1 MNRSQHFCV
10 VLLLLL
16 PAAALAEPQGKT
28 SADAVWLMTAAALVF
43 LMQAG
48 FAFLESGMARAKN
61 AVNVIMKNVLDLC
74 IGSLVFWVV
83 GYGLMFGRNE
93 SGLFGTSVFMPE
105 HMTPFDYCFLLFQVM
120 FAATSATIASGA
132 MAERTRFAGYLVGAA
147 FITGLIYP
155 VLGSWI
161 WGGYH
166 GGQGWLQRLGFIDF
180 AGSTVVHSTGA
191 WCALAGILVVGP
203 RLGRFPRS
211 GSPRNLPGHN
221 LALVALGGFILWF
234 GWFGFNGGSTL
245 TANLDIGRI
254 NLNTQMA
261 GSAGAVGA
269 MLGSALLRQPLLL
282 TQIINGMLGGLVAVT
297 AGCATLLPGFAVLT
311 GLIAG
316 IIVVLGTRLLDRL
329 RLDDVVG
336 AIPVHGFCGM
346 WGTLAAGL
354 FFDGDMFNGARVLVQ
369 LAGICAC
376 LGWVLSSALLMYW
389 LIERTIGLRAGTLH
403 EQRGLDI
410 TEHAEIGYPEFAR
423 PSVYDS
429 ETLEQL
435 SRQAARS

>member
-1 MNRSQHFCV
+1 MNRSQHFCA

-105 HMTPFDYCFLLFQVM
+105 HMTPFDYCFLLFQLM

-161 WGGYH
+161 WGGLSR
-166 GGQGWLQRLGFIDF
+166 W
-180 AGSTVVHSTGA
+180 
-191 WCALAGILVVGP
+191 P
-203 RLGRFPRS
+203 
-211 GSPRNLPGHN
+211 
-221 LALVALGGFILWF
+221 
-234 GWFGFNGGSTL
+234 
-245 TANLDIGRI
+245 
-254 NLNTQMA
+254 
-261 GSAGAVGA
+261 
-269 MLGSALLRQPLLL
+269 
-282 TQIINGMLGGLVAVT
+282 GLVA
-297 AGCATLLPGFAVLT
+297 
-311 GLIAG
+311 
-316 IIVVLGTRLLDRL
+316 
-329 RLDDVVG
+329 
-336 AIPVHGFCGM
+336 
-346 WGTLAAGL
+346 AAGL
-354 FFDGDMFNGARVLVQ
+354 HRLRRFDRGAFHRRLVC
-369 LAGICAC
+369 AGRDSGSRAAP
-376 LGWVLSSALLMYW
+376 GAVSAFW
-389 LIERTIGLRAGTLH
+389 FAPQSAG
-403 EQRGLDI
+403 
-410 TEHAEIGYPEFAR
+410 P
-423 PSVYDS
+423 
-429 ETLEQL
+429 
-435 SRQAARS
+435 